1 MKRRVIV
8 TFKKKDTRSNPE
20 PDKLELLAEA
30 VGVRRCPVAG
40 ASYGPMPRGL
50 DLDNVVYDVDE
61 YEAPIVV
68 AALDDD
74 QIEAVR
80 GAEDVATVE
89 EDGPMFALGRLV
101 IEGQPSVLEETVPA
115 GIAAI
120 KAPAAWDASRGKAM
134 KVAVLDT
141 GIDPVHPDLVAN
153 LRMGMSFVSSETST
167 DDFNGHG
174 THVAGT
180 IAAAHDQIGVVGVAP
195 AAALYPVKVLDRNG
209 RGQWS
214 NLIAGI
220 DWCINSQD
228 IRVLNM
234 SLGGPAA
241 PVALEQMCALAWE
254 RGRLLVAAA
263 GNDGGP
269 VGYPAKWESV
279 VAVSALDGAG
289 MIAAFSNRGPEVE
302 LSAPGVDVLST
313 VPGGRVRHQV
323 GYQHGQSPRRR
334 CGGPRLGIAPLG
346 RQHHHPPPP
355 RLARR
360 PHGPDGPHRRIRL
373 RPHRRRSHRRGA
385 RAAAPDR
392 GDSLSQDGGRQT
404 ADGTADGR
412 PIPTRRPPARG
423 EGPAAKQ
430 RVGGCRI
437 SQRCDARDGG
447 GFRLPSRPSVFRTP

>member
-1 MKRRVIV
+1 M
-8 TFKKKDTRSNPE
+8 RSSRSP
-20 PDKLELLAEA
+20 
-30 VGVRRCPVAG
+30 G

-241 PVALEQMCALAWE
+241 PAALEQMCALAWE

-313 VPGGRVRHQV
+313 VPGGEYGTKSGTSMASPHVAGVAALAWGSHRWADNITIRRLLAWRADPMGRMGRTDEYGFGRVDAEATAVELEQ
-323 GYQHGQSPRRR
+323 
-334 CGGPRLGIAPLG
+334 
-346 RQHHHPPPP
+346 PPPIE
-355 RLARR
+355 
-360 PHGPDGPHRRIRL
+360 G
-373 RPHRRRSHRRGA
+373 
-385 RAAAPDR
+385 
-392 GDSLSQDGGRQT
+392 
-404 ADGTADGR
+404 
-412 PIPTRRPPARG
+412 IP
-423 EGPAAKQ
+423 
-430 RVGGCRI
+430 
-437 SQRCDARDGG
+437 
-447 GFRLPSRPSVFRTP
+447 

>member
-8 TFKKKDTRSNPE
+8 TFKKKDTRANPE

-30 VGVRRCPVAG
+30 VGEELPVAG

-241 PVALEQMCALAWE
+241 PAALEQMCALAWE
-254 RGRLLVAAA
+254 RGRLLRRRRRQR
-263 GNDGGP
+263 
-269 VGYPAKWESV
+269 
-279 VAVSALDGAG
+279 
-289 MIAAFSNRGPEVE
+289 RGP
-302 LSAPGVDVLST
+302 
-313 VPGGRVRHQV
+313 GRVPRQM
-323 GYQHGQSPRRR
+323 GIGGGGLGARRR
-334 CGGPRLGIAPLG
+334 RDDRRLLQPR
-346 RQHHHPPPP
+346 
-355 RLARR
+355 
-360 PHGPDGPHRRIRL
+360 
-373 RPHRRRSHRRGA
+373 SRG
-385 RAAAPDR
+385 
-392 GDSLSQDGGRQT
+392 
-404 ADGTADGR
+404 
-412 PIPTRRPPARG
+412 
-423 EGPAAKQ
+423 
-430 RVGGCRI
+430 
-437 SQRCDARDGG
+437 
-447 GFRLPSRPSVFRTP
+447 